1 VSKNGRLRQGARVTR
16 GATAAGACC
25 CLRSWF
31 EVTGDSA
38 DLEVWILEARQQVVL
53 NGIPFGRE
61 PVDQLELGNQEHCQ
75 MARAAY
81 RYKLHAF

>member
-1 VSKNGRLRQGARVTR
+1 
-16 GATAAGACC
+16 
-25 CLRSWF
+25 
-31 EVTGDSA
+31 VTGDSA